1 MPETKMPEPQPGP
14 QPGRWVLS
22 HGEIRTIVFGLM
34 LAMFLAALNQTI
46 VATALPTIGRD
57 FRDFELL
64 PWIVTAYLL
73 SSTVVAPLYGKLS
86 DIYGRRP
93 MMLAS
98 IGIFVAG
105 SAACAAA
112 HDMIMLILGRGLQG
126 RYSPIGASDSCRR
139 GRAPRARPLPG
150 LYGERLGYRG
160 ARRSSRRR
168 HSDRA
173 LPLVN
178 HLLVQCSVGAGRSHH
193 GAQEPQG
200 PAAPR
205 PQAQARPA
213 RRRPDGGLGNPAAAG
228 AHLGRVALS
237 LAFRT
242 HCRAGPG
249 RSRTVVPVHLA
260 VDEGFRAVPAAACPR
275 QSGGAYGHRVHFV
288 LARRGDRAHHL
299 PAALLRG
306 RAQIHGKRLR
316 PRAHS
321 HRRDVDTRID
331 PGRSRDDVSQ
341 PLQARADRRPL
352 VLDRGALGPGLESGN
367 TADLGRRSP
376 ERGRVRHRH
385 HLSGRHGLDSECRVA
400 LPGRGRHGSDELLP
414 WTDRGVHCSDHGRH
428 PAGDSRR
435 CARTRGP
442 RHGHD
447 RNGGK
452 RTWRRSGTRFPGLVR
467 VRGPV
472 PDRKP
477 GRLDPHGGASAARP
491 GLNWRS
497 VNTRSRSEKWGC
509 RCSSA
514 SASMSARGWRM
525 LFFLDVPARCFSGSK
540 ITSALERSGVIS
552 LSSSS
557 HFPVVAWSMLVNPVM
572 LPSGRAKFE
581 TKPRSIGSATLTNT
595 IGTVRVACRSSNMT
609 CVVSARITSGAIL
622 SSSAA

>member
-86 DIYGRRP
+86 DIYGRRA

-126 RYSPIGASDSCRR
+126 IGGGGILPLAQAILADAVAPRERGRYQAYMGSVWVTAGLGGPVVGGILTEHFHWSIIFWFNVPLGLVAATMAHRSLKGLPRHDRKHKLDLLGAGLMAASAIPLLLALTWGGSRYPWLSAPIAALVLAAAVLSSLFIWRLMKASEPFLPLPVLANPVMRMGTVCTSFSQGVVIGLTIFLPLYYEVVHKFTASDSGLALIPIVVMSTPGSILA
-139 GRAPRARPLPG
+139 GRAMMFL
-150 LYGERLGYRG
+150 
-160 ARRSSRRR
+160 
-168 HSDRA
+168 
-173 LPLVN
+173 N
-178 HLLVQCSVGAGRSHH
+178 HYK
-193 GAQEPQG
+193 
-200 PAAPR
+200 
-205 PQAQARPA
+205 
-213 RRRPDGGLGNPAAAG
+213 
-228 AHLGRVALS
+228 RV
-237 LAFRT
+237 
-242 HCRAGPG
+242 P
-249 RSRTVVPVHLA
+249 
-260 VDEGFRAVPAAACPR
+260 
-275 QSGGAYGHRVHFV
+275 
-288 LARRGDRAHHL
+288 
-299 PAALLRG
+299 
-306 RAQIHGKRLR
+306 I
-316 PRAHS
+316 
-321 HRRDVDTRID
+321 
-331 PGRSRDDVSQ
+331 
-341 PLQARADRRPL
+341 

-385 HLSGRHGLDSECRVA
+385 HLSGGHGLDPECRVA
-400 LPGRGRHGSDELLP
+400 LSGRGRHGSDELLP

-491 GLNWRS
+491 ELNWRS
-497 VNTRSRSEKWGC
+497 VNTRSRSEKGGC

-514 SASMSARGWRM
+514 SASMSARG
-525 LFFLDVPARCFSGSK
+525 
-540 ITSALERSGVIS
+540 
-552 LSSSS
+552 
-557 HFPVVAWSMLVNPVM
+557 
-572 LPSGRAKFE
+572 
-581 TKPRSIGSATLTNT
+581 
-595 IGTVRVACRSSNMT
+595 
-609 CVVSARITSGAIL
+609 
-622 SSSAA
+622 